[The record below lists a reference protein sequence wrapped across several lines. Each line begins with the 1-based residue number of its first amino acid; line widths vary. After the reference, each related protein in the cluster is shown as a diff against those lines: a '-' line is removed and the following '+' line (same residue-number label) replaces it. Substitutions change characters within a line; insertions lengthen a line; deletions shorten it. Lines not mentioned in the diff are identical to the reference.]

1 MHRHS
6 SAGLLDSG
14 IAIAVCFAVDFF
26 TVDLLFAV
34 CYKTHCSHNM
44 LELLLTTFHKGI
56 ALLDKVLLVLI
67 NQATNI
73 TL

>member
-26 TVDLLFAV
+26 TVDLL
-34 CYKTHCSHNM
+34 
-44 LELLLTTFHKGI
+44 LLYVIKLTAHT
-56 ALLDKVLLVLI
+56 
-67 NQATNI
+67 TC
-73 TL
+73 